1 MLTFSL
7 TAALLSIGCGLGF
20 AAADYFRKAVPAET
34 STALVLFY
42 FIGLQ
47 LPLWAG
53 WLWASGETR
62 LTADYWLPG
71 IIDVVLGLGANFTF
85 IAAVRRSPLSLMIP
99 MLALV
104 PVLTTVAGAAMLT
117 EIPSLMQV
125 GGIVLIFVGLLALYA
140 PAGQGARVTAALRAM
155 KSEPGMP
162 LMLATIAGWS
172 LTPVFDKMCVAA
184 SSVPMHAT
192 IQVGAITALVG
203 AWIVLRG
210 GVMALKPN
218 PGSAKPLVGAAVAAA
233 LAYGLQLAAYQ
244 MAMVALVEGLKRV
257 TGLLAAV
264 AVGRIMF
271 HEPLTRAKLVG
282 VGVLAVGVPMIL
294 LG

>member
-7 TAALLSIGCGLGF
+7 TAAVLSIGCGLGF

-53 WLWASGETR
+53 WLWLSGETR
-62 LTADYWLPG
+62 LTNAYWVPG
-71 IIDVVLGLGANFTF
+71 IIVAALGLSANFTF

-104 PVLTTVAGAAMLT
+104 PVLTTVAGAVGLG
-117 EIPSLMQV
+117 EIPSSLQV

-140 PAGQGARVTAALRAM
+140 PAGESMSAVAALRAM
-155 KSEPGMP
+155 KSEPGVPM
-162 LMLATIAGWS
+162 MLATIAGWS
-172 LTPVFDKMCVAA
+172 LTPVFDKLCVAE

-203 AWIVLRG
+203 LWIVMQG
-210 GVMALKPN
+210 GVRALKPN
-218 PGSAKPLVGAAVAAA
+218 PGSGRPLVGAAVAAPPH
-233 LAYGLQLAAYQ
+233 L
-244 MAMVALVEGLKRV
+244 R
-257 TGLLAAV
+257 
-264 AVGRIMF
+264 
-271 HEPLTRAKLVG
+271 LT
-282 VGVLAVGVPMIL
+282 
-294 LG
+294 